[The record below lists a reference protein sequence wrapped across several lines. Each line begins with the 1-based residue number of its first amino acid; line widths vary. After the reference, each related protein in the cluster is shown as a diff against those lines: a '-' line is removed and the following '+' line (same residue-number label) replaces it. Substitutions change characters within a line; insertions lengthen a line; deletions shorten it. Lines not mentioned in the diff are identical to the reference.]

1 MAGDV
6 RSVTVPDA
14 PISGGAPP
22 LVTPQKRRLDLSKGA
37 WVLVAAIL
45 LFMVV
50 VPLLWIFLASV
61 HADRDGRLTLANY
74 GEAFMKPIYLQPI
87 RNSLLLASLVA
98 VLAVAFG
105 TVMAW
110 AVSRTDVPGRN
121 LIRMLVFAAFVT
133 PSFLGATAW
142 IFLAAPNSGWLN
154 RGWVALTGAQSG
166 LLNIYSLGGAIFV
179 VAMYSYPYAFA
190 FVSSALELI
199 PSDMERSAALLGA
212 GWLATTWRI
221 TLPLVRPAIIAGAL
235 MSFLEA
241 IAEFGTPAFLLI
253 PARTQVMTTQMYL
266 FFQYPTRSN
275 LAAAYAIPLLIVT
288 VSLFFVQQQLLK
300 RGRFATVGGKGGVR
314 QPFRLGRWRWL
325 IFAICMVP
333 PLFSLIL
340 PYAALLATSLSRTWG
355 RGPVPANLT
364 FHWYRWALV
373 DNLAARLAIQH
384 SLTYAAV
391 AATIATAL
399 ALFTAYVASRR
410 LLPGAQIL
418 AYFAMAPFVVP
429 GIVLAIGFFAAYARP
444 PVVLYGTA
452 WMLIVA
458 FATRFLP
465 IAYSGSESA
474 LRSIDLELENAA
486 RTLGSTQLHTFG
498 RITLPLLRRSVLAN
512 WLMVFIPSLR
522 ELSSAVFLF
531 TPATAVITTVIF
543 DLSDAGNF
551 EPVSTLGIIMM
562 ALTFGLVAVAYRLFG
577 GTVLVQ
583 RQRA

>member
-6 RSVTVPDA
+6 RSVTGPDA
-14 PISGGAPP
+14 PLSVGAPS
-22 LVTPQKRRLDLSKGA
+22 LVTTQETRLDLSKGA

-50 VPLLWIFLASV
+50 VPLLWIIFASV
-61 HADRDGRLTLANY
+61 HADLDGHLTLANY
-74 GEAFMKPIYLQPI
+74 LEAFTKPMYVDPI

-110 AVSRTDVPGRN
+110 AVSRTDVPGGN
-121 LIRMLVFAAFVT
+121 LVRMLVFAAFVT

-154 RGWVALTGAQSG
+154 RGWVALTGAPTG

-179 VAMYSYPYAFA
+179 VALYSYPYAFA
-190 FVSSALELI
+190 FVSSALELV

-253 PARTQVMTTQMYL
+253 PARTQVMTTQLYL
-266 FFQYPTRSN
+266 FFQYPTRPN
-275 LAAAYAIPLLIVT
+275 LAAAYAIPLLVVT
-288 VSLFFVQQQLLK
+288 ASLFFVQQQLLK
-300 RGRFATVGGKGGVR
+300 RGRFATIGGKGGVR

-325 IFAICMVP
+325 IFAICMIP
-333 PLFSLIL
+333 PFFSLIL
-340 PYAALLATSLSRTWG
+340 PYVALLATSLSRTWG

-364 FHWYRWALV
+364 VHWYRWALV

-410 LLPGAQIL
+410 LLPGARIL
-418 AYFAMAPFVVP
+418 GYVAMAPFVVP

-444 PVVLYGTA
+444 PLVLYGTA

-474 LRSIDLELENAA
+474 LRSIDVELENAA

-498 RITLPLLRRSVLAN
+498 RITFPLLRRSVLAN

-522 ELSSAVFLF
+522 ELSSAIFLF